1 MLKHKNNLV
10 RIAALISV
18 VALFSALP
26 GLAFGKDKKKD
37 KDEATA
43 KPKKNWLEVMDY
55 SKLVWP
61 APPAITRVRYLNYFS
76 GEKYVEKGEQ
86 KKKSSWKDK
95 MAGITAGEQSA
106 KEKPR
111 FQLVM
116 PYGMAVDSKNRL
128 YIADRK
134 VSAIFIVNTETGEFD
149 MIKNGVHA
157 RFGAIIGV
165 AVDDA
170 DRIFVSDSVARRI
183 MVFNSEFKPEAVISE
198 GLASPGGI
206 AIDNENRFLY
216 VADSDND
223 QVLVYDA
230 DAPHKL
236 LRRIGTGGKKHTL
249 TEPGD
254 FAMPSNVAV
263 DVDGNLYVTDTLNN
277 RVQIFDADGN
287 FLKTFGKAGDG
298 PGYFARPKGIA
309 VDFDGHIWVADSVQ
323 NRVQV
328 FNQEGQLLMWMGGT
342 GIYPGQ
348 FRTLAGLA
356 IDKNNR
362 VFTSEQYPG
371 RVQYFRYVTEEE
383 VKVEVAR
390 REAEEKPKK
399 GTQGKD
405 ETARASQDSTAK
417 QP

>member
-10 RIAALISV
+10 RIAALISL
-18 VALFSALP
+18 VAMLIALP
-26 GLAFGKDKKKD
+26 GLAFGKDKKDK
-37 KDEATA
+37 KDEAAA

-61 APPAITRVRYLNYFS
+61 APPAITRVRYLNFFS

-95 MAGITAGEQSA
+95 MAGLAAGEQSA

-134 VSAIFIVNTETGEFD
+134 VSAIFIVNTETGDFE

-157 RFGAIIGV
+157 RFGAVIGL

-170 DRIFVSDSVARRI
+170 DKLFVSDSLSRRV
-183 MVFNSEFKPEAVISE
+183 MVFNAEHKPEAVISE
-198 GLASPGGI
+198 GLASPGGL

-230 DAPHKL
+230 DPPYKL

-249 TEPGD
+249 TDPGNL
-254 FAMPSNVAV
+254 AMPSNVAV
-263 DVDGNLYVTDTLNN
+263 DQDGNVYVTDTLNN

-309 VDFDGHIWVADSVQ
+309 VDADGHIWVADAVQ

-328 FNQEGQLLMWMGGT
+328 FDQEGRLLMWMGGT

-399 GTQGKD
+399 GAQGKD
-405 ETARASQDSTAK
+405 ESARASEDSTAK

>member
-18 VALFSALP
+18 VALFIALP
-26 GLAFGKDKKKD
+26 GLAFGKDKKD
-37 KDEATA
+37 KNEPPA
-43 KPKKNWLEVMDY
+43 KPKKNWLEVLDY

-61 APPAITRVRYLNYFS
+61 APPAITRVRYLNYFA

-86 KKKSSWKDK
+86 KKKTSWKDK
-95 MAGITAGEQSA
+95 MAGIAAGQQSA
-106 KEKPR
+106 QEKPR

-128 YIADRK
+128 YVADRK
-134 VSAIFIVNTETGEFD
+134 VSAIFRVNTETGEFD

-157 RFGAIIGV
+157 RFGAVIGL
-165 AVDDA
+165 AIDDA
-170 DRIFVSDSVARRI
+170 DRIFVSDSVARRV
-183 MVFNSEFKPEAVISE
+183 MVFSQEFKPEASISE
-198 GLASPGGI
+198 GLANPGGI

-223 QVLVYDA
+223 QVMVYDA
-230 DAPHKL
+230 DSPYKL
-236 LRRIGTGGKKHTL
+236 LRRIGTAGKKHSL
-249 TEPGD
+249 TDPGN
-254 FAMPSNVAV
+254 FAMPTNVAV
-263 DVDGNLYVTDTLNN
+263 DGDGNLYVTDTLNS
-277 RVQIFDADGN
+277 RIQIFDADGN

-298 PGYFARPKGIA
+298 AGSFARPKGLA
-309 VDFDGHIWVADSVQ
+309 VDADGHIWVADAVQ

-390 REAEEKPKK
+390 REAEEKQKK
-399 GTQGKD
+399 GTSSKD
-405 ETARASQDSTAK
+405 ESARASQDLTAK